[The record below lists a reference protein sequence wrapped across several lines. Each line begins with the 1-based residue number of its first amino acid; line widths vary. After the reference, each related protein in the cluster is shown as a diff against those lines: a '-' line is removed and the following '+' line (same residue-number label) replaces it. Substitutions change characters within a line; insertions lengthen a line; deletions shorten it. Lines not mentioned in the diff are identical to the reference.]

1 MDSGFGK
8 GKFRIKWLPDG
19 QKRSLERGHAGFL
32 LSGAVPE
39 SPRDGKDQDRV
50 NVAGTCSG
58 GVDSSDVTPKTI
70 FILFDSAPR
79 S

>member
-8 GKFRIKWLPDG
+8 GKFWIEWLPDG
-19 QKRSLERGHAGFL
+19 QKRSLERGRTGFL

-39 SPRDGKDQDRV
+39 SPRDGKDRV

-58 GVDSSDVTPKTI
+58 GVDSSDVTPQTI